1 MTIDHTSFPSNQ
13 RNQSSAMNHNWAFV
27 QFFIITTQ
35 KLIFLWKIF
44 IRFLACYFL
53 RLLTIP
59 FFFFFFFFNP
69 LNILFVLSS
78 TLIAHLFLYFFF
90 IFFSFLLMVHKL
102 NSSFQD
108 QNKAMTSMDL

>member
-1 MTIDHTSFPSNQ
+1 MTIDHTPFPSSQ

-27 QFFIITTQ
+27 QFFFITTQ

-53 RLLTIP
+53 RPLTTP
-59 FFFFFFFFNP
+59 YFFNP
-69 LNILFVLSS
+69 INILSVLSL
-78 TLIAHLFLYFFF
+78 TLMAHLFLYFLFF
-90 IFFSFLLMVHKL
+90 INGYKL
-102 NSSFQD
+102 KPSFQD